1 MATRNANNTIAFGT
15 DNFGAPISMYSIDGG
30 ADISAETNPGE
41 AMEAF
46 IETMQMKGTVIA
58 IGTTAAD
65 GAFRVAIENSAW
77 TAADLQTALRALG
90 ATVGANSYDATGAT
104 AADFTF

>member
-15 DNFGAPISMYSIDGG
+15 DNFGAPISMFSIDGG

-41 AMEAF
+41 AMEA
-46 IETMQMKGTVIA
+46 IVETLQMKGTVIA
-58 IGTTAAD
+58 IGATAAD

-77 TAADLQTALRALG
+77 TAADIQVAIRALG

>member
-58 IGTTAAD
+58 IDTLCNPVSQYHPLKNVCL
-65 GAFRVAIENSAW
+65 FCLRRVILVLYTSPFSVIHNIIIFMS
-77 TAADLQTALRALG
+77 TQMFLC
-90 ATVGANSYDATGAT
+90 
-104 AADFTF
+104 